1 MSNAKKK
8 SMRKI
13 EILIIGIIGLSIISC
28 QSKKSTSNSES
39 KFFTDSI
46 YSKHLNEYRKHNV
59 YLPKGFDN
67 GKEYPIIYATDGN
80 SSLTEKKKLLDSLID
95 NKIIKPLI
103 FVASFSNN
111 KIADSTSTTT
121 GDGKKVHLSYRNFEY
136 VDRKPTRLEDSLLVD
151 RFKNHEL
158 YFTKEMITEVEKNY
172 NQNNRK
178 TDRYFYGVSN
188 GAGFGM
194 SLLNKNPD
202 IIGTYICF
210 STFGGDIQSNN
221 WDKDIKYPKLYLR
234 YGSDEFF
241 GLKEDA
247 EFLKS
252 KYAESKS
259 FIESKEYEGGHNNK
273 FWNKEFSEIIIRVL
287 KIE

>member
-1 MSNAKKK
+1 
-8 SMRKI
+8 MRKKHQMRI
-13 EILIIGIIGLSIISC
+13 IFGTVLIGSLGILNTSCNTKATAKLS
-28 QSKKSTSNSES
+28 KSE
-39 KFFTDSI
+39 FLTDSI

-67 GKEYPIIYATDGN
+67 ENEYPIIYATDGN
-80 SSLTEKKKLLDSLID
+80 SSLTEKKNLLDSLID

-111 KIADSTSTTT
+111 KIADSTSTKT
-121 GDGKKVHLSYRNFEY
+121 GDGKKVYLSYRNFEY
-136 VDRKPTRLEDSLLVD
+136 VDRKPTRLEDSLLVN

-158 YFTKEMITEVEKNY
+158 YFTKELITGIEKNY
-172 NQNNRK
+172 NQDNRK
-178 TDRYFYGVSN
+178 TNRYFYGVSN

-194 SLLNKNPD
+194 SLLNKNPE

-221 WDKDIKYPKLYLR
+221 WDKNIKYPKLYLR

-247 EFLKS
+247 EFLES
-252 KYAESKS
+252 KYSESNS
-259 FIESKEYEGGHNNK
+259 FIETKEYEGGHNNE
-273 FWNKEFSEIIIRVL
+273 FWKKEFSEIISKIL
-287 KIE
+287 KGE